1 MFVGDIPKKVDHVSR
16 MGDEPTRSQKNRQLQ
31 EGFVPV
37 RGLQVSLKTK
47 EKDDKVLLICNLPT
61 STQETWDATR
71 KTRIKDHKG
80 AFYD

>member
-1 MFVGDIPKKVDHVSR
+1 MFLGWV
-16 MGDEPTRSQKNRQLQ
+16 TRPGRINRCNLQ

-71 KTRIKDHKG
+71 NAHKG